1 MARREIVD
9 LRLSGQSPE
18 VDDQRDDRQFGR
30 RHGRREQ
37 ANGDADAAALEG
49 SHQEDDLAA

>member
-9 LRLSGQSPE
+9 LRLGGQSPE
-18 VDDQRDDRQFGR
+18 VDDQCDDRQFGR

-49 SHQEDDLAA
+49 GDQQHRLAG